1 MRPGWIRAICLALP
15 GVTEQI
21 LWGGELVF
29 KVGGRMFCTVPLE
42 PGGVRLSFKAG
53 EEEFSELTERPGII
67 PAPYLARAKW
77 VALEDE
83 DAMTPAELKARIER
97 SWELA
102 AAKLPKRQRERLNA
116 LRRSGGPAN
125 Q

>member
-1 MRPGWIRAICLALP
+1 MRPDWIRAICLALP
-15 GVTEQI
+15 GVTGEI

-29 KVGGRMFCTVPLE
+29 KVAGRMFCTVPLD
-42 PGGVRLSFKAG
+42 PGRILVSFKAG
-53 EEEFSELTERPGII
+53 EEEFIELAERPGIV

-83 DAMTPAELKARIER
+83 DAMAPAELKARLER